1 MQTALKCCVL
11 FLVAHGCSCAL
22 TGILFKRDL
31 LTISKSDS
39 CQAEGDC
46 SETEL
51 CLDKLCTPAVTV
63 RFSITMSG
71 YNITTFDSTAQQQ
84 FCQLVF
90 EQLSNDLPDTIESVD
105 DIVAVSITSVTSANA
120 GVMVYTTVKA
130 KATAAQ
136 PVQNDMVYN
145 SSQILPYSTYG
156 NVTVVTSSG
165 SARHWSGL
173 GMFAAASVLS
183 LLFD

>member
-1 MQTALKCCVL
+1 MCN
-11 FLVAHGCSCAL
+11 CS
-22 TGILFKRDL
+22 
-31 LTISKSDS
+31 
-39 CQAEGDC
+39 GDC

-51 CLDKLCTPAVTV
+51 CLDKLCTPAVTGILVKSSSNQHLLLVLVLWSQCQVVAAV

-165 SARHWSGL
+165 KSGHAPSCCHRVEHCNE
-173 GMFAAASVLS
+173 F
-183 LLFD
+183 